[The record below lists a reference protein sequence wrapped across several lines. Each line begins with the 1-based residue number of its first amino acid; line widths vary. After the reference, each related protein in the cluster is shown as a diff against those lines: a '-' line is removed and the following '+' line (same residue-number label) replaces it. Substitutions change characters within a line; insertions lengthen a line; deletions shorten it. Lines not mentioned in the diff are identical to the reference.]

1 MSGESH
7 HDLLDK
13 GHTIFIG
20 GEWSSGA
27 GAFDVTDPAAPA
39 EITAR
44 LATGRPEDI
53 DAAYAAAEAAGSEWG
68 RSTAQYRSGI
78 LLAAADLL
86 EAHLDEATERL
97 TLDMGK
103 AHRDARA
110 EVSRGVAILRYFAG
124 DVLQAS
130 GEVYPSADPETT
142 LMTIEE
148 PVGTVAVITP
158 WNFPV
163 AIPLWK
169 IAPALVYGNTVV
181 WKPASA
187 AAGSAVLLAGI
198 LGRAGLPDGVL
209 NLVTGSG
216 GELSEAITSASG
228 MRALSFTGSG
238 ATGMKIQAAL
248 SGTTAK
254 LQLEL
259 GGKNPAI
266 VLADADLADAAVQIS
281 RGAFLS
287 TGQRCTATSR
297 AYVERAVFDH
307 FSDLLRA
314 EAAAMVVAD
323 PQDPGTDVGPAASAA
338 QFRTVNEYLDLA
350 RAEGATFLFGEDRV
364 PAADG
369 GYFIPPTI
377 LTGVDLESR
386 LVTEEIFGPVICLI
400 PVDGFEQGIEL
411 ANDTEFGLSSAVFT
425 SDLKVAMKFAR
436 LTESGVVHVN
446 RETAGVEPHV
456 PFGGLKGSSNAQRE
470 QGTAA
475 RRFFTNTKTVYI
487 RTP

>member
-1 MSGESH
+1 MSVETH
-7 HDLLDK
+7 RDLLDA
-13 GHTIFIG
+13 GRTILID
-20 GEWSSGA
+20 GEWSSG
-27 GAFDVTDPAAPA
+27 GSTFEVNDPAAPA
-39 EITAR
+39 EVTAR
-44 LATGRPEDI
+44 LANGRPEDI
-53 DAAYAAAEAAGSEWG
+53 DAAYAAAETARPEWSG
-68 RSTAQYRSGI
+68 STAQYRSGI
-78 LLAAADLL
+78 LMKAADLL
-86 EAHLDEATERL
+86 ENELDAATERL

-103 AHRDARA
+103 AQRDSKA

-124 DVLQAS
+124 EVLQAS

-148 PVGTVAVITP
+148 PVGTVAVVTP

-198 LGRAGLPDGVL
+198 LDRAGVPKGVL
-209 NLVTGSG
+209 NLVTGG
-216 GELSEAITSASG
+216 GGVLSEAITSAPALK
-228 MRALSFTGSG
+228 ALSFTGSG
-238 ATGMKIQAAL
+238 PTGMKIQSAL
-248 SGTTAK
+248 STTTAK

-259 GGKNPAI
+259 GGKNPVI

-281 RGAFLS
+281 RGAFYS

-297 AYVERAVFDH
+297 AYVERSVFDE
-307 FSDLLRA
+307 FSELLRKQ
-314 EAAAMVVAD
+314 AAAMVVAD

-350 RAEGATFLFGEDRV
+350 REEGVTFLFGDEPVTDQ
-364 PAADG
+364 DG
-369 GYFIPPTI
+369 GFFISPTI
-377 LTGVDLESR
+377 LTGVDPNSR
-386 LVTEEIFGPVICLI
+386 LVTEEIFGPVLCLI
-400 PVDGFEQGIEL
+400 PVDGFEQAIKM
-411 ANDTEFGLSSAVFT
+411 ANDTQFGLSSAVFT

-436 LTESGVVHVN
+436 QTESGVVHVN